1 MIRFIKNISTILLGV
16 VLFCSCSPTAR
27 LNRLIEKHP
36 YLADKTVD
44 TVHIPDIKYD
54 TTVILEKDTSGLSA
68 FIDSLLLGLP
78 EDSPCVPI
86 IRTIK
91 EPIIKYVDAMPVLA
105 DTAEYE
111 YIAATDSASTK
122 LLIKVWQEG
131 HDLRLSVKVLDMRVL
146 VDKQIIAV
154 EPRKTAERR
163 TAIFAIIGLIIG
175 LIIIKIFRK

>member
-1 MIRFIKNISTILLGV
+1 MIRFIKNISTILFGV

-27 LNRLIEKHP
+27 LNRLIDKHP
-36 YLADKTVD
+36 YLATTTVD
-44 TVHIPDIKYD
+44 TVFIPDIKYD
-54 TTVILEKDTSGLSA
+54 TTIVLEKDTLGLSA

-78 EDSPCVPI
+78 DDSPCIPI

-111 YIAATDSASTK
+111 YIATTDSTSTK

-131 HDLRLSVKVLDMRVL
+131 HDLRLSVEVLDSSII
-146 VDKQIIAV
+146 VDKQTIVVKKDRKSYLTLITWITISALLLILIA
-154 EPRKTAERR
+154 K
-163 TAIFAIIGLIIG
+163 
-175 LIIIKIFRK
+175 KYQK